1 MEAGRNTG
9 GSAEAAVRTPPA
21 TVGPRTLFDL
31 GAIDLSA
38 RVYSRT
44 DLERFNPHRGEMA
57 LLDWIV
63 WHNHNYSQAVGL
75 KHVRRDEFWVP
86 GHFPQRPML
95 PGVLMIEAGAQ
106 LACFAFN
113 ARRPGSQVVAFLR
126 IKDAAFRGMVTPGD
140 DLYLLVNEI
149 KCGRRQ
155 FESDIQGVV
164 GDRIAFDARIS
175 GMTMNP

>member
-1 MEAGRNTG
+1 MEAGRNTVS
-9 GSAEAAVRTPPA
+9 SAEAVERPPSA
-21 TVGPRTLFDL
+21 PPGARTLFDL
-31 GAIDLSA
+31 APIDLSA
-38 RVYSRT
+38 RVHSRA
-44 DLERFNPHRGEMA
+44 DIERFNPHRGAMA

-63 WHNHNYSQAVGL
+63 WHNPNYSRAVGL
-75 KHVRRDEFWVP
+75 KHVRHDEFWVP
-86 GHFPQRPML
+86 GHFPQRAML

-140 DLYLLVNEI
+140 DLYLLVSEI

-175 GMTMNP
+175 GMTMSP